1 MKIALTIEKKFKAL
15 AWIVGGVLLTGM
27 LISLVTNHFLIR
39 ANRQI
44 YEQSTRAIEAVS
56 GIQRLLN
63 EARNSE
69 ILAVS
74 YAAVVN
80 VEKLGQLEQEMT
92 AHRGLLLTKAGEMAV
107 DEQAKA
113 GLRDLVGKYFDATAR
128 TFEYARGYVT
138 DEASKNITENSRL
151 HYEQLDGQL
160 TGLMDARVKE
170 AYERNRKAV
179 TAAAMSRL
187 LLVLAAGIA
196 VALIIFLR
204 SFSASIVGPIN
215 TMAAFVKRI
224 AGGDLDHTVKIDSR
238 DEIGEMGKALNEMSA
253 YLRDMAATAEEIAE
267 GNLKADVTPKS
278 ERDVLGNSFNRMV
291 GGLRK
296 LITEIRQGSERLA
309 AAATQIAL
317 SADQTS
323 KNAETSASAV
333 EEMTATMHEMSTT
346 MQSVATNT
354 QKQAL
359 SVAET
364 SSSIEQMMG
373 SIQTV
378 AEYARGLL
386 TISQKS
392 RDAVAG
398 GSDAVGK
405 ASGGMNEIN
414 SVIQKAEQII
424 SSLGG
429 KTEDMARIVEVI
441 DDISEQTNLLALN
454 AAIEA
459 ARAGEQG
466 LGFAVVADE
475 VRKLAERSALST
487 REIAELIQSVAREGK
502 SAVDNMNRSS
512 SMVQHGLRFTKEVI
526 EALEGI
532 RAAVDGLSQYADHIG
547 VATQEQ
553 SKGSDQIR
561 KSVAALNDA
570 IHEISSA
577 SEQQSLGASQV
588 VQAIERVKDMVHQSA
603 SGAVQLASSA
613 EQLNQQA
620 GNLQSLVDKFS
631 LNGHAPAAS
640 LVKAA

>member
-1 MKIALTIEKKFKAL
+1 
-15 AWIVGGVLLTGM
+15 
-27 LISLVTNHFLIR
+27 
-39 ANRQI
+39 
-44 YEQSTRAIEAVS
+44 
-56 GIQRLLN
+56 
-63 EARNSE
+63 
-69 ILAVS
+69 
-74 YAAVVN
+74 
-80 VEKLGQLEQEMT
+80 
-92 AHRGLLLTKAGEMAV
+92 
-107 DEQAKA
+107 
-113 GLRDLVGKYFDATAR
+113 
-128 TFEYARGYVT
+128 
-138 DEASKNITENSRL
+138 
-151 HYEQLDGQL
+151 
-160 TGLMDARVKE
+160 
-170 AYERNRKAV
+170 
-179 TAAAMSRL
+179 
-187 LLVLAAGIA
+187 
-196 VALIIFLR
+196 
-204 SFSASIVGPIN
+204 
-215 TMAAFVKRI
+215 
-224 AGGDLDHTVKIDSR
+224 
-238 DEIGEMGKALNEMSA
+238 
-253 YLRDMAATAEEIAE
+253 
-267 GNLKADVTPKS
+267 
-278 ERDVLGNSFNRMV
+278 
-291 GGLRK
+291 
-296 LITEIRQGSERLA
+296 
-309 AAATQIAL
+309 
-317 SADQTS
+317 
-323 KNAETSASAV
+323 
-333 EEMTATMHEMSTT
+333 MTATMHEMSTT